1 MYWDAS
7 AYVGEILYFKI
18 VDASSS
24 PFDHINIDGF
34 EFTNSIY
41 PTNDFINGNFEFG
54 LLDGWNILEGN
65 AFTDDQVTS
74 CESAYYPAYCQYG
87 DQVGKEGIYHFYG
100 RYARSGHDDH
110 TITSGIMTSGIFTV
124 GGDGLIELKVSG
136 SDAPFN
142 CYITLFDVHGN
153 EIIGARR
160 TGHGSSI
167 YRYEIIDVSAFIDE
181 TLFFMVIDKKSSG
194 CFINLDAIVLS

>member
-65 AFTDDQVTS
+65 
-74 CESAYYPAYCQYG
+74 
-87 DQVGKEGIYHFYG
+87 YHFYG
-100 RYARSGHDDH
+100 TYARSGHDDH